1 MKEMKSSR
9 VRQGMFFQCVISQ
22 FLMVDRHTNAHRL
35 GKAIAA
41 INTLKPNLLQKIL
54 VRLVKKVAQ
63 LSKVRVDSSPFV
75 CSFDF

>member
-1 MKEMKSSR
+1 MDTRITLEY
-9 VRQGMFFQCVISQ
+9 
-22 FLMVDRHTNAHRL
+22 RL